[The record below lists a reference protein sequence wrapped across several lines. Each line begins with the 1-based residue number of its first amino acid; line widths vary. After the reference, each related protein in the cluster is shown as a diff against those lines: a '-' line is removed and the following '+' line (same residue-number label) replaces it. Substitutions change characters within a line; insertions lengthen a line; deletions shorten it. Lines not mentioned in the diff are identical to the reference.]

1 MRKERV
7 ITGPLS
13 KMGQTL
19 HIGLKIPAQAET
31 QMEPN
36 VMDIASTTTL
46 AGPIMAIGVTSPNV
60 KFVTNWATLPS
71 LVLN

>member
-1 MRKERV
+1 MHKGGV
-7 ITGPLS
+7 IIGPPS

-19 HIGLKIPAQAET
+19 HVGLKVPAQAET

-36 VMDIASTTTL
+36 VMDAAPTATL
-46 AGPIMAIGVTSPNV
+46 AGPIIPISVTSPNV

-71 LVLN
+71 PVLN